1 MNHFSPFAA
10 VALLGA
16 LLFGTGCDR
25 SGGDAPQAEETV
37 TVHLNLIGDFNVE
50 VDQEPLTR
58 AESSDDAY
66 AINVTYEDGQ
76 YAYGL
81 FDNVAD
87 MTITLLSNHRYT
99 VECCLVKNAKN
110 TLFYGQA
117 FNNAYTGY
125 AYPFQTSSSNSTLV
139 NNRFVIGNGVKFTG
153 LQSGNAH
160 LHSNS
165 SPSTSNYSQY
175 APGVN
180 RFYGRTSGYEPV
192 PNGTID
198 VYLKRVVFGAR
209 FEVEGLQEGSL
220 KIEAGDF
227 YTSTKSANGLWSEQI
242 YTFPGVYD
250 VWNNDLPLVFNV
262 KLTYTSD
269 RGQGS
274 GTLWNITQNR
284 EVQFKRNVM
293 TTVTAK
299 VNPDLS
305 GLTFD
310 IAEEEMDPDNE
321 IYLGINT
328 DGLIDIIVNPN
339 N

>member
-25 SGGDAPQAEETV
+25 SGGDAPQAE
-37 TVHLNLIGDFNVE
+37 GDFNVE

-139 NNRFVIGNGVKFTG
+139 NNI
-153 LQSGNAH
+153 
-160 LHSNS
+160 
-165 SPSTSNYSQY
+165 
-175 APGVN
+175 
-180 RFYGRTSGYEPV
+180 E
-192 PNGTID
+192 
-198 VYLKRVVFGAR
+198 R
-209 FEVEGLQEGSL
+209 FE
-220 KIEAGDF
+220 IRAGCQPLLWQDF
-227 YTSTKSANGLWSEQI
+227 RL
-242 YTFPGVYD
+242 
-250 VWNNDLPLVFNV
+250 
-262 KLTYTSD
+262 
-269 RGQGS
+269 
-274 GTLWNITQNR
+274 
-284 EVQFKRNVM
+284 
-293 TTVTAK
+293 
-299 VNPDLS
+299 
-305 GLTFD
+305 
-310 IAEEEMDPDNE
+310 
-321 IYLGINT
+321 
-328 DGLIDIIVNPN
+328 
-339 N
+339 